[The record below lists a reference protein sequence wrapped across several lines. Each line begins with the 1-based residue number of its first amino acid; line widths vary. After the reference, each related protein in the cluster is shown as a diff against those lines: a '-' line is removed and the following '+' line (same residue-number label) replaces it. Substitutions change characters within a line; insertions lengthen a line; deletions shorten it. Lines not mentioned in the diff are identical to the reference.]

1 MPTGLKVVIGLNII
15 AVIVIPAFAVR
26 LGGGFTAA

>member
-15 AVIVIPAFAVR
+15 AVIVIPAFAVH